1 MKTKHILTAI
11 ALPALLAACSQDAEL
26 SEALNQ
32 KDYSNIPTVDVDF
45 NATIGAETRM
55 ETKFGW
61 EVGDKIG
68 LAWLGDGTM
77 ISSNTN
83 GLAYQ
88 NHPLFCTDAAK
99 AAFKTETMLYIGKYF
114 AYMPYNEGNKTIEN
128 IEFTTEGQTLS
139 TNANDLAKKA
149 IYISPKKVTLSNAEK
164 TPVGEAP
171 AGMGNNIQLNLSR
184 LSNAATLD
192 LTFKNTAKLAD
203 LKVMEVSIDVKAT
216 SGGGSVLPV
225 NFKYKPQD
233 NASLADWSSLA
244 AADVRTFFT
253 TSGSLFE
260 DATKGA
266 ISVTTK
272 TGVALP
278 ADGKL
283 KTYALILPA
292 TADIASGHDLVITI
306 STNYGDIVAKEIKV
320 GGGDWKTSALFT
332 LFGQS
337 ATITAEV
344 DAAEMTF
351 PDKTVQTQE
360 ELNGVLAAAAAAG
373 YNKAMTITIN
383 PAKEIAESG
392 PFELK
397 DFTMPAGLKAAIT
410 LEAGSNAHNKL
421 SFTGTSTID
430 KKLEIGASTTASVSG
445 VLNVKNVVA
454 NKTQED
460 ALKSTTNAITV
471 DAGGVLNNEGQ
482 INANITTSDEADA
495 SGDIPAKAAGLYV
508 SADKD
513 AKLAGSNKITNNG
526 EVKWVAG
533 TLPTIEESGA
543 VYAEVNDFADLKAA
557 ANATGVTTARF
568 MKEVTFNNANT
579 NITIDQIATI
589 EVNAPVTININANT
603 VNAAQT
609 VAFSALTKLNIN
621 SGGKLT
627 VVSDNKE
634 NVLSAAA
641 DCATT
646 LATNSEL
653 SLKLLTITNFK
664 DLTYA
669 GKVTLE
675 DVLPSP
681 AFTGTQTKNEGGS
694 MSIINN

>member
-55 ETKFGW
+55 ATKFGW

-68 LAWLGDGTM
+68 LAWLGDGSAVTPD
-77 ISSNTN
+77 
-83 GLAYQ
+83 GKAYQ

-99 AAFKTETMLYIGKYF
+99 AAFKTETMLYVGDYF
-114 AYMPYNEGNKTIEN
+114 AYMPYNDAIMDVEN
-128 IEFTTEGQTLS
+128 IEFTTKGQTLS

-149 IYISPKKVTLSNAEK
+149 IYISPKKTALKKGN
-164 TPVGEAP
+164 PGIGEAP

-192 LTFKNTAKLAD
+192 LTFKNTANLAD
-203 LKVMEVSIDVKAT
+203 LKVMGVSIDVQTDPGAA
-216 SGGGSVLPV
+216 SVLPV
-225 NFKYKPQD
+225 SFQYNPQD

-244 AADVRTFFT
+244 ADAVRTFFT
-253 TSGSLFE
+253 NGVGGSLSAV
-260 DATKGA
+260 ATKGA
-266 ISVTTK
+266 ISVTSE
-272 TGVALP
+272 TGLALS

-292 TADIASGHDLVITI
+292 TTDIATGHKLVITI
-306 STNYGDIVAKEIKV
+306 STNYGDIVATNVKV
-320 GGGDWKTSALFT
+320 GGGEWKTSALFT
-332 LFGQS
+332 QFGQS

-344 DAAEMTF
+344 DADKMTF

-373 YNKAMTITIN
+373 YEDPIEITIN
-383 PAKEIAESG
+383 PATQIANG
-392 PFELK
+392 AAFDLK
-397 DFTMPAGLKAAIT
+397 DFTMPAGLKSAIT
-410 LEAGSNAHNKL
+410 LVAGANANAKL
-421 SFTGTSTID
+421 NFTGTSTID
-430 KKLEIGASTTASVSG
+430 KQLTIKTGTTATVSG
-445 VLNVKNVVA
+445 TLNVKNVA
-454 NKTQED
+454 NGNTQLA
-460 ALKSTTNAITV
+460 ALTVTDGITINSG
-471 DAGGVLNNEGQ
+471 GGVINNEGR
-482 INANITTSDEADA
+482 IDADVTTSAL
-495 SGDIPAKAAGLYV
+495 SPSPAKAAGLYV
-508 SADKD
+508 SAGEK
-513 AKLAGSNKITNNG
+513 ACLASGKAFTNSGAIKWEAG
-526 EVKWVAG
+526 EVPAG
-533 TLPTIEESGA
+533 TIGL
-543 VYAEVNDFADLKAA
+543 VYAEVNNFNDLKAA
-557 ANATGVTTARF
+557 AVTESCVTTARF

-579 NITIDQIATI
+579 NITIPQIATI

-603 VNAAQT
+603 INEAQNIN
-609 VAFSALTKLNIN
+609 FSALTALNIN
-621 SGGKLT
+621 GGGKLT
-627 VVSDNKE
+627 IVSDNKSNGLE
-634 NVLSAAA
+634 AASN
-641 DCATT
+641 CATT
-646 LATNSEL
+646 LAKDSEL
-653 SLKLLTITNFK
+653 NLKLLTITNFK